1 MNFTSSLP
9 YDPRAVIAQIQR
21 RHEKGRATFDTLTLN
36 GILLFFIGLTVVGSG
51 FRAARPEIGGLLLQP
66 YLVPILLAMP
76 YILLSRLQELPT
88 RVLLGLGLFTLSF
101 VMTSLGPASL
111 AIMLKL
117 VVSVLTT
124 ATIALLVRSRAD
136 LIAGATGLL
145 LAVAALA
152 LHGLEEP
159 DLAGLGVKA
168 IEVANKNSYSMY
180 ALPAL
185 LLAGYLVLRIKPK
198 SKVLLTLSVV
208 CSLAVLV
215 AIFMSGNRS
224 GYLGAVLVALLL
236 VRERKIAGVL
246 LVGMVVAAIAYYLI
260 NHGST
265 EILER
270 RVNQTVEGNSSDTL
284 RINLLKACVK
294 IGLANPIA
302 GVSPGNLPD
311 EIRHNM
317 ATGHVEE
324 VIVGPHN
331 VFGLIIGGNGLL
343 CTGCLLLLAWSL
355 WTWPPSARR
364 GGSTSEF
371 IEARKLLRYML
382 VLWAVRG
389 MFNDEIL
396 YNPGFCI
403 GLGLAMGMCVA
414 ASKLQPLAVV
424 GAGARPQLAPTS

>member
-1 MNFTSSLP
+1 MSFTSSLP
-9 YDPRAVIAQIQR
+9 FGPRAFADHISR
-21 RHEKGRATFDTLTLN
+21 RQDQSRAGFDSLTLS
-36 GILLFFIGLTVVGSG
+36 GVLLFLIGLAVVGSG
-51 FRAARPEIGGLLLQP
+51 FRAARPDIGGLLLQP
-66 YLVPILLAMP
+66 YLVPVLLAMP
-76 YILLSRLQELPT
+76 YVLLSRLPDLPA
-88 RVLLGLGLFTLSF
+88 RVLIGFGLFTLAF
-101 VMTSLGPASL
+101 VMTSLGPSSL

-117 VVSVLTT
+117 VASILTIV
-124 ATIALLVRSRAD
+124 TIALLVRSRAD

-159 DLAGLGVKA
+159 DLTGVGVQA
-168 IEVANKNSYSMY
+168 IEVANKNSFSLY

-185 LLAGYLVLRIKPK
+185 LLAGYMVLRIKPK
-198 SKVLLTLSVV
+198 SKVLLAVSIV
-208 CSLAVLV
+208 CSLAVLA

-224 GYLGAVLVALLL
+224 GYVGAVLVGLLL
-236 VRERKIAGVL
+236 VRERKFAGFL
-246 LVGMVVAAIAYYLI
+246 LVGLVVTVIAYYLI

-270 RVNQTVEGNSSDTL
+270 RVNQTIEGTSSDTL
-284 RINLLKACVK
+284 RINLLKACVQ

-317 ATGHVEE
+317 GTGQVEE

-355 WTWPPSARR
+355 WTWPPAVGR
-364 GGSTSEF
+364 GGSTLEF

-382 VLWAVRG
+382 ILWTVRG

-403 GLGLAMGMCVA
+403 GLGLAMGLCIA
-414 ASKLQPLAVV
+414 ANKLPRLAAVEP
-424 GAGARPQLAPTS
+424 GARLQMAPIS